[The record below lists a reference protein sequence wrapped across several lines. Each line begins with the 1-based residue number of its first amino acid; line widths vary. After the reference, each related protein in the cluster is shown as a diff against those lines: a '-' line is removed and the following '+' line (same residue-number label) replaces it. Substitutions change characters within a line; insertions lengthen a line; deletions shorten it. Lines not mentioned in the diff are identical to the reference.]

1 MSEFKRS
8 KHKHKQRSKD
18 TDAPK
23 RKKRT
28 KPLPIALESLDSVE
42 YMQLMRNIHD
52 NSHPYRHLVLDPL
65 CDPEVLGKV
74 HEEVKNNMTATYK
87 ETDLFKLFQTGELGN
102 ITAEDE
108 VGAKMPEL
116 LKLRKQIYSKEFRT
130 FVQNITGCQ
139 ELTDRVDF
147 SGNAYTCQCHL
158 MCHDDVISTRCVSF
172 IIYLTDPDEPW
183 LASDGGALELYP
195 LDEASI
201 TSTSSVSRSASEAG
215 EDVKKANPRTLL
227 PQTSLGSLTFE
238 TLDKSSKQSSNSN
251 VSENDKQGVPASVP
265 SLNILPKFNSMAMFV
280 VQPGRSYHA
289 VQVRERSPSPV
300 SFYQYFCFIY

>member
-1 MSEFKRS
+1 MSEFQRS
-8 KHKHKQRSKD
+8 FKPKHKKGKD
-18 TDAPK
+18 KDDSK

-42 YMQLMRNIHD
+42 YMQFLRNIHD
-52 NSHPYRHLVLDPL
+52 NSQPYKHLVLDPL
-65 CDPEVLGKV
+65 CDPETLAKV

-102 ITAEDE
+102 ISADDE
-108 VGAKMPEL
+108 IGAKMPEL
-116 LKLRKQIYSKEFRT
+116 LKLRTQIYSKEFRT

-158 MCHDDVISTRCVSF
+158 MCHDDVISTRCISF

-183 LASDGGALELYP
+183 TTADGGALELYP
-195 LDEASI
+195 LDKSSI
-201 TSTSSVSRSASEAG
+201 TKTPSSSSAKE
-215 EDVKKANPRTLL
+215 NPRTLK
-227 PQTSLGSLTFE
+227 PQTSLGSLSFD
-238 TLDKSSKQSSNSN
+238 TLDNKGSSISKETDN
-251 VSENDKQGVPASVP
+251 EQGVPAVFP
-265 SLNILPKFNSMAMFV
+265 TLNILPKFNSMAMFV

-289 VQVRERSPSPV
+289 VQVSSIK
-300 SFYQYFCFIY
+300 CT